1 MLRWRNGSQVA
12 LNFRGRDRQ
21 DLLRRVHDDDARER
35 RRIRNGQR
43 GSGGSSLLGPLLSG
57 EEHVRHPRPEVRPLV
72 AEQEGVG
79 QPAAGDDP
87 SAMGEGGRDQRRR
100 RRGDAKRKGGS
111 SKVVATPI
119 ATAAAADTALTWSPS
134 RRYRERFHREDLYLS
149 LREPSAAS
157 ATPRPKIV
165 AVVVGVDAVAALFS
179 GEAR

>member
-43 GSGGSSLLGPLLSG
+43 GSGGSSLLGPLLVG
-57 EEHVRHPRPEVRPLV
+57 EHVRHPRPEVRPLV

-79 QPAAGDDP
+79 QPAAGDDR
-87 SAMGEGGRDQRRR
+87 SAMGEGGRGQGRR

-111 SKVVATPI
+111 SVKVATP
-119 ATAAAADTALTWSPS
+119 ATAAAAADTAKTWSPS